1 MNRLRL
7 GVNIDHIATIPNR
20 RSVASDDNVA
30 MRRLII
36 FVSGEIAVLAFG
48 YGMSAILSIPI
59 AVSGIAGS
67 ALAVTAAF
75 SWPRYRFVT
84 YLGLGLIALLTA
96 IAVAFSIFLIVAC
109 LHGECV

>member
-7 GVNIDHIATIPNR
+7 GVHIDHIATIPNR

-48 YGMSAILSIPI
+48 YGMSAIFNIPI

-67 ALAVTAAF
+67 ALVVGAALT
-75 SWPRYRFVT
+75 WPRYRSVT

-96 IAVAFSIFLIVAC
+96 VAVAFLVFLIATC